1 MSQIIVEVVETNMA
15 GLAPVEVVVRLRLHA
30 DKVDHHRAFQGQF
43 GPYVSNAGKLRE
55 ICDAVVAALDAAER
69 DGNKKIDNHPMVL
82 AGKQALA
89 MNAHHVNMMAAYH
102 NDPSYADD
110 CGLELKAKPHVK
122 VFPSLIDLLPGI
134 SAKNA
139 GEETIDVIIKR
150 DRASAVVELWISDE
164 PNVEAGA
171 SAGLYQRSRI
181 QLAKLQSAKRIYI
194 FARYHEDGHA
204 GKWTAPISI
213 VVT

>member
-1 MSQIIVEVVETNMA
+1 MSQIIVETVETNMA

-43 GPYVSNAGKLRE
+43 GPYVSNSGKLRE

-69 DGNKKIDNHPMVL
+69 EGNKKIDNHPMVL

-89 MNAHHVNMMAAYH
+89 MNAHHVNMMVTYH

-110 CGLELKAKPHVK
+110 CGLELKAKPQVK
-122 VFPSLIDLLPGI
+122 VAPSLIDLLPVV

-164 PNVEAGA
+164 PKVEAGA

-181 QLAKLQSAKRIYI
+181 QLKKLQSAKRIYI

-204 GKWTAPISI
+204 GKWTAPIPI